1 MLYNKTGYSGVF
13 GMGAGILA
21 IDFLMRLL
29 VIEKKVA
36 ARYDNSGQNGAANPR
51 QHGTRDGDD
60 EGQEASE
67 EDVLLPKKEEEY
79 YTVPEGQNR
88 VIRALPILYCFSDP
102 RLLVALLLLFVQ
114 AFLLACFDATIPTE
128 ADSLF
133 GFDSL
138 KSGLLFIALDVPYLL
153 LGPIAGWTVVGPFLP
168 DKHTHSTLLTSTG
181 QIWHQTSSSH
191 RLWISCTRPGPAK
204 TSV

>member
-1 MLYNKTGYSGVF
+1 MGPQIFSFISVGELAAPVLGGVLYKKTGYSGVF

-21 IDFLMRLL
+21 IDFIMRLL

-36 ARYDNSGQNGAANPR
+36 ARYDNSNQDGAANPR
-51 QHGTRDGDD
+51 QHGTRDGNDQD
-60 EGQEASE
+60 EVASE
-67 EDVLLPKKEEEY
+67 EDALLPKKEEEY

-153 LGPIAGWTVVGPFLP
+153 LGPIAGWTVVSGSAF
-168 DKHTHSTLLTSTG
+168 
-181 QIWHQTSSSH
+181 SSQSKEV
-191 RLWISCTRPGPAK
+191 R
-204 TSV
+204 